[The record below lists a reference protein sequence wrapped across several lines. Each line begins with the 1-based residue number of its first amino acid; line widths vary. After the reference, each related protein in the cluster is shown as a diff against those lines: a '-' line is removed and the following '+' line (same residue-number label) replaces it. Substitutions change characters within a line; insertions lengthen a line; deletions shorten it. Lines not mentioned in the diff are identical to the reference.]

1 MDYRPSTKTKNMETI
16 EKGKAFHLDKSV
28 SYAAQAVVS
37 KTVIKRDTGTVTLFA
52 FAKGEGLST
61 HSAPFDAMV
70 YIVDGSAKITIGGT
84 VHELTAGESIIMP
97 ANIAHALHATE
108 NFKMMLIMIKG

>member
-1 MDYRPSTKTKNMETI
+1 METI
-16 EKGKAFHLDKSV
+16 EKAKAFNLDKSV

-70 YIVDGSAKITIGGT
+70 CVIDGTTRITIGENI
-84 VHELTAGESIIMP
+84 HELNAGESIIMP
-97 ANIAHALHATE
+97 AGIPHAVHAVE

>member
-1 MDYRPSTKTKNMETI
+1 METI
-16 EKGKAFHLDKSV
+16 EKAKAFNLDSSI

-61 HSAPFDAMV
+61 HSAPYDAM
-70 YIVDGSAKITIGGT
+70 ICIIDGISKVTIGTT
-84 VHELTAGESIIMP
+84 VHELKQGDSIIMP
-97 ANIAHALHATE
+97 ANIPHAVYALE
-108 NFKMMLIMIKG
+108 EFKMLLIMIKG

>member
-1 MDYRPSTKTKNMETI
+1 MSLI
-16 EKGKAFHLDKSV
+16 EKSKKFSLEGSV
-28 SYAAQAVVS
+28 EYAAQAVVS

-70 YIVDGSAKITIGGT
+70 YIVDGSAEITIGET
-84 VHELTAGESIIMP
+84 QHHLSTGESIIMP
-97 ANIAHALHATE
+97 AGIPHGLQAAE

>member
-1 MDYRPSTKTKNMETI
+1 MDVI
-16 EKGKAFHLDKSV
+16 EKSKKFSLHGSIE
-28 SYAAQAVVS
+28 YAGQAVVS

-70 YIVDGSAKITIGGT
+70 YIVDGSADITIGET
-84 VHELTAGESIIMP
+84 QHQLSTGESIIMP
-97 ANIAHALHATE
+97 AGIPHALHAAE